1 MSNEF
6 KLPNKRSVIFW
17 PVANGDS
24 TTLVLKP
31 NELVMQID
39 LHHLEKAEDEESPEW
54 CIVDEL
60 VRILPKKNNQ
70 PYLALFVLTH
80 PDEDHIKGFAAL
92 LKKVMI
98 GEIWHTPRIFRD
110 QQDQEKLCEDAK
122 AFRKEAH
129 RRRKAI
135 LADPGNIKSGD
146 RMRVIGHDDILME
159 EDYEGLPDE
168 CKSRPADI
176 VSEIDGND
184 LSTNV
189 SAFIHAPFKEDQAAT
204 RNNTSLSLNIT
215 LSDEQKFGQF
225 FFFGD
230 REYRTTKQIF
240 EVTEERNNE
249 LYLNWNVALCPHH
262 CSKGVMY
269 AQLEGDDKPKF
280 QKDIMDYFEKYSQE
294 GYFVSSSCPD
304 FTDSD
309 GDDPPHKLAREEYE
323 KIVDA
328 GHFICT
334 HEYPNTEKPQ
344 PLVFLVDGDGFH
356 LDDQRPKSKV
366 LAAAAAAVETA
377 RGASQP
383 PGTQIGF
390 GIA

>member
-6 KLPNKRSVIFW
+6 NLPTKCAVIYW
-17 PVANGDS
+17 PVATGDS

-31 NELVMQID
+31 SELVMQID

-54 CIVDEL
+54 SIVDHL
-60 VRILPKKNNQ
+60 VRILPKKNNR

-80 PDEDHIKGFAAL
+80 PDEDHIKGFAEL
-92 LKKVMI
+92 LKRVQI

-110 QQDQEKLCEDAK
+110 QEDQEKLCEDAK

-129 RRRKAI
+129 RRRTAI
-135 LADPGNIKSGD
+135 LANPSNIKSGD
-146 RMRVIGHDDILME
+146 RMRVIGHDDILI
-159 EDYEGLPDE
+159 EDDYKGLPSE

-176 VSEIDGND
+176 VSKVDGNEI
-184 LSTNV
+184 SANFT
-189 SAFIHAPFKEDQAAT
+189 AFIHAPFKEDQAAG
-204 RNNTSLSLNIT
+204 RNNTSLSLNVT
-215 LSDEQKFGQF
+215 LSEGQKSGQF

-240 EVTEERNNE
+240 EVTEERKNE
-249 LYLNWNVALCPHH
+249 SYLNWNVTLCPHH

-269 AQLEGDDKPKF
+269 AQLEGDDEVKF
-280 QKDIMDYFEKYSQE
+280 RKDIMDYFEKYSQE

-304 FTDSD
+304 FTDGE
-309 GDDPPHKLAREEYE
+309 GDDPPHKLARQRYEE
-323 KIVDA
+323 IVDA

-334 HEYPNTEKPQ
+334 HEYPNKEKPQ
-344 PLVFLVDGDGFH
+344 PLVFVIDGDGFH
-356 LDDQRPKSKV
+356 LDDQRPKAKV
-366 LAAAAAAVETA
+366 PAAAAAAVQAA

-383 PGTQIGF
+383 PGTQVGF
-390 GIA
+390 GTV